1 MKRSLN
7 EIEQTCRKAA
17 KGCGMPW
24 GIADEVGKAVRWL
37 HMFGLD
43 GCGCTARHLRELDH
57 GGCIAGVPGSDGSL
71 RGWPG
76 GPMTPMLAG
85 PGFCDDLSGLD
96 EAPIECGPIACPLLA
111 AGFLGQAALSPERPV
126 QVCWQGVEMHLFCR
140 RLRISGRHEC
150 LYAESSPTIRISHS
164 LLRGLEKTGKCPVI
178 GDTDIAPDIWDEL
191 EGYAYWTYVESTDA
205 NRLSGAGAGLADN
218 D

>member
-7 EIEQTCRKAA
+7 EVEQTCRKAA
-17 KGCGMPW
+17 KGCGLPW

-43 GCGCTARHLRELDH
+43 GCGCAARHLRELDH
-57 GGCIAGVPGSDGSL
+57 EGFVAGISGSGGDSRTRPGDLLS
-71 RGWPG
+71 
-76 GPMTPMLAG
+76 PMLAG

-96 EAPIECGPIACPLLA
+96 ESPIECGPIAYPLLA
-111 AGFLGQAALSPERPV
+111 AGFLGQVLLSPGCPV
-126 QVCWQGVEMHLFCR
+126 RVNWQGVEMSLYYRH
-140 RLRISGRHEC
+140 LRISGRHEL
-150 LYAESSPTIRISHS
+150 LYARSASAIRISHAS
-164 LLRGLEKTGKCPVI
+164 LRDPETTGKSPVV

-191 EGYAYWTYVESTDA
+191 ECYAYRTYVEATDA
-205 NRLSGAGAGLADN
+205 NRLSGAGAGLQDN